1 MCLDLIKESKIASA
15 SLEKERVDLRLKM
28 AVIEKDLS
36 DSTTPTFI
44 YTYEEA
50 LDVSKD
56 YMGVL
61 LSIK

>member
-44 YTYEEA
+44 YTCEEA

>member
-56 YMGVL
+56 SIGVEN
-61 LSIK
+61 